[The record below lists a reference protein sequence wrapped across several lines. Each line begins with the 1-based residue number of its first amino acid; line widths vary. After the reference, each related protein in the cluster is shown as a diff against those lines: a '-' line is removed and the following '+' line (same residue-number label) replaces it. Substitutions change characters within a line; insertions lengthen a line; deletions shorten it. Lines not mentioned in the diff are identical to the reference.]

1 MDLTKDI
8 SLESLE
14 ERLFTLQRAAS
25 PVLQLITTPQRPTPF
40 CVEAMTLQYIV
51 TAARKVGEQL
61 VSRFMD
67 VSASSEH
74 LNEVLRRAFGNP
86 HVLVAWV
93 MAHAAEDAGGV
104 KIERSVAAHFNSYLD
119 AMESYDFMNTHETA
133 ELRANLICV
142 QRAQREYVRSLY
154 AQVDG
159 RNVMR
164 PYPEIRLVVQDILS
178 QLAPQWSGQQLREIA
193 GPLASLV
200 RELMENADWWART
213 DVNGGLYHNGVRAVT
228 FRLVEL
234 DQGNHEVFAGTNS
247 HLQAY
252 LAHIL
257 GESAKRTQGDRPRR
271 TFIEMSIV
279 DSGPGL
285 ARRWLSSKADWQLG
299 QDPLEVNDTQAES
312 HAIAEC
318 FKKWRTSSNDAN
330 RGVGLFSVARI
341 LRERNGFMRLRT
353 GRLAYLF
360 GTESAIRN
368 VAAQASKAAREGD
381 YACLKDGTHVFFEG
395 SDVNFFLRPWSDR
408 ECAVA
413 EGTSYSILLPV
424 KN

>member
-8 SLESLE
+8 SLETLE
-14 ERLFTLQRAAS
+14 ERLFALQRDTSQTLQL
-25 PVLQLITTPQRPTPF
+25 VTTPPRPSPF

-51 TAARKVGEQL
+51 TVARKVGEQL

-67 VSASSEH
+67 LSVSSEH
-74 LNEVLRRAFGNP
+74 LNEVLRKSFGNP

-93 MAHAAEDAGGV
+93 MARAAEDSAGAR
-104 KIERSVAAHFNSYLD
+104 IERNVAAHFNSYLD

-178 QLAPQWSGQQLREIA
+178 QLAPQWNGQQLREIA

-228 FRLVEL
+228 FRLVKL
-234 DQGNHEVFAGTNS
+234 DHDSQAVFAGANS

-252 LAHIL
+252 LAQFL
-257 GESAKRTQGDRPRR
+257 GESSKRAQGDRPQRM
-271 TFIEMSIV
+271 FIEMSVV

-285 ARRWLSSKADWQLG
+285 ARRWLSSKEDWQPG
-299 QDPLEVNDTQAES
+299 QDPLEVNDIAAES
-312 HAIAEC
+312 RAIAEC

-330 RGVGLFSVARI
+330 RGVGLFSIARI

-368 VAAQASKAAREGD
+368 VASQASKAHREDD
-381 YACLKDGTHVFFEG
+381 YVYLKDGTHVFFEG
-395 SDVNFFLRPWSDR
+395 SDVNFFLRPWSER
-408 ECAVA
+408 ECAIA

-424 KN
+424 KS

>member
-8 SLESLE
+8 SLETLE
-14 ERLFTLQRAAS
+14 ERLFALQRDTNQTLQL
-25 PVLQLITTPQRPTPF
+25 VTTPPRPTPF

-51 TAARKVGEQL
+51 TVARKVGEQL

-67 VSASSEH
+67 LSVSSEH
-74 LNEVLRRAFGNP
+74 LNDVLRKSFGNP

-93 MAHAAEDAGGV
+93 MARAAEDSGGAR
-104 KIERSVAAHFNSYLD
+104 IERNVAAHFNSYLD

-154 AQVDG
+154 AKVDG

-178 QLAPQWSGQQLREIA
+178 QLAPQWNGQQLREIA

-228 FRLVEL
+228 FRLVKL
-234 DQGNHEVFAGTNS
+234 DHDSQEVFAGANS

-252 LAHIL
+252 LAQFL
-257 GESAKRTQGDRPRR
+257 GESSKRAQGDRPQR
-271 TFIEMSIV
+271 TFIEMSVV

-285 ARRWLSSKADWQLG
+285 ARRWLSSKEDWQPG
-299 QDPLEVNDTQAES
+299 QDPLEVNDIEAES
-312 HAIAEC
+312 RAIAEC

-330 RGVGLFSVARI
+330 RGVGLFSIARI

-360 GTESAIRN
+360 GTESAIRD
-368 VAAQASKAAREGD
+368 VASQASKAHREDD
-381 YACLKDGTHVFFEG
+381 YVCLKDGTHVFFEG
-395 SDVNFFLRPWSDR
+395 DDVNFFLRPWSER
-408 ECAVA
+408 ECAIA

-424 KN
+424 KS